1 MSVASSKCA
10 DTNCIATGVFFT
22 VKPAGKVMV
31 GLPLMSNGAVNLI
44 KRANSAGTVPM
55 TDISWVV
62 GDAMG
67 CAGINS
73 KSQFWKNPRTAPVK
87 ARRRQGPAGP
97 PDGRS

>member
-1 MSVASSKCA
+1 M
-10 DTNCIATGVFFT
+10 ATGVFFT

-87 ARRRQGPAGP
+87 ARRRNQIFCISTALMDRPNSINPPRPGP
-97 PDGRS
+97 